1 MCNSNWFQT
10 EPAVKVN
17 MMTDEANLSVINV
30 ADGVRGVFAG
40 GVVLA
45 V

>member
-17 MMTDEANLSVINV
+17 MMTDEANLCC
-30 ADGVRGVFAG
+30 RGGQGGICMGG
-40 GVVLA
+40 GVPA